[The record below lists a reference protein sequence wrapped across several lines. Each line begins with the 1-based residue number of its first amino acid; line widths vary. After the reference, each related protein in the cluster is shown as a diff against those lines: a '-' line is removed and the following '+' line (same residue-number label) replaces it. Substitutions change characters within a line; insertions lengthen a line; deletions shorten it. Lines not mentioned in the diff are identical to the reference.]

1 MSSRLP
7 GAPALLLALSL
18 LVSTRLA
25 AQAADSTDWASYG
38 RDPGGARRSP
48 LAQITRDNV
57 ARLTV
62 AWRFSTGE
70 AGDTARAVR
79 RTSLEVTP
87 LVIAGTMYVSTPLGR
102 VYALDAATG
111 RVRWRHDARAPRDR
125 HFGDFTNR
133 GVSYWVDAQAAPDA
147 PCRARVIVPVID
159 ARLVALDAR
168 DGRPCTGFGDGG
180 TVRLREGL
188 RIAPAEFGDYELTSP
203 PAVAGDVLVV
213 GSAVADNGRTDMASG
228 EVRGIDARTGAVR
241 WTFHPIP
248 QDTADAAWRTW
259 ERARRGAPRR
269 ARAATRCRSPTGR
282 GAPSGSATLR
292 RRSTRAARRA
302 SSRSARHPAARR
314 RSSRGSG
321 CSSAR
326 TRGRAPDRR

>member
-1 MSSRLP
+1 MPSRLP
-7 GAPALLLALSL
+7 GARALLRLALSL

-102 VYALDAATG
+102 VYALDA
-111 RVRWRHDARAPRDR
+111 
-125 HFGDFTNR
+125 
-133 GVSYWVDAQAAPDA
+133 
-147 PCRARVIVPVID
+147 
-159 ARLVALDAR
+159 R

-248 QDTADAAWRTW
+248 QDTTDPAWRTW
-259 ERARRGAPRR
+259 ERGSARRTGGANAWSVITADPARDLVFVPTSSPSPDYFGGERR
-269 ARAATRCRSPTGR
+269 AP
-282 GAPSGSATLR
+282 PGSR
-292 RRSTRAARRA
+292 
-302 SSRSARHPAARR
+302 P
-314 RSSRGSG
+314 
-321 CSSAR
+321 
-326 TRGRAPDRR
+326 